1 MPARRTP
8 AEFSLSFLDVIC
20 CGFGAVILLL
30 MITKSVQPQV
40 IEQAM
45 VDAESA
51 VSELT
56 EQLFEIRGETTILN
70 RDLNVKR
77 EQISDYE
84 EKIAI
89 LQGTLARTRSEYD
102 ALSTSQ
108 NANAIIREQ
117 LAIARQ
123 QLSEEELRLLGRNAE
138 KKNQLIGGIPVDSEY
153 IIFIIDTSG
162 SMRSDWLNVLSKVEQ
177 ILISYPTLKGIQIM
191 DADGDLLF
199 PYQGLVWNK
208 ANLQNRQEIL
218 SALARWPEQSLSNPE
233 KGIKKAITNFYSP
246 DKKIAIWIFA
256 DDYQGERTVD
266 SLIKFVDNINA
277 VTRDGKRLVTI
288 NAIGFRTGFES
299 SRMRFALA
307 MRELCERNGGAFI
320 GL

>member
-1 MPARRTP
+1 MRKKRSL
-8 AEFSLSFLDVIC
+8 EGISLSFLDVIS
-20 CGFGAVILLL
+20 CGFGAILLML
-30 MITKSVQPQV
+30 VLVRAFSPSISTPSP
-40 IEQAM
+40 
-45 VDAESA
+45 
-51 VSELT
+51 
-56 EQLFEIRGETTILN
+56 
-70 RDLNVKR
+70 DLNDIERKLTKLL
-77 EQISDYE
+77 E
-84 EKIAI
+84 ENQSLEKN
-89 LQGTLARTRSEYD
+89 L
-102 ALSTSQ
+102 
-108 NANAIIREQ
+108 IRLER
-117 LAIARQ
+117 I
-123 QLSEEELRLLGRNAE
+123 
-138 KKNQLIGGIPVDSEY
+138 KKNQELESLRIAQNLKNATEREKKLSQEISQVDLQKQELLRQEEEIKQKIETLQAGESSVSDTVAGIKIDSEY
-153 IIFIIDTSG
+153 VIFIIDTSG

-266 SLIKFVDNINA
+266 SLIKFVDNINVVA
-277 VTRDGKRLVTI
+277 RDGKRLVTI

>member
-1 MPARRTP
+1 MKKKRSL
-8 AEFSLSFLDVIC
+8 EGISLSFLDVIS
-20 CGFGAVILLL
+20 CGFGAILLML
-30 MITKSVQPQV
+30 VLVRAFSPSISTPTPDLSEIDRKLTKLLEENQTL
-40 IEQAM
+40 EKN
-45 VDAESA
+45 
-51 VSELT
+51 L
-56 EQLFEIRGETTILN
+56 IRL
-70 RDLNVKR
+70 
-77 EQISDYE
+77 EQIKKDQELESMRIAKNLKNATE
-84 EKIAI
+84 REKKLSQEI
-89 LQGTLARTRSEYD
+89 LQVEEQKQELLRQEVEIKQKIETLQAGESSVSDTV
-102 ALSTSQ
+102 A
-108 NANAIIREQ
+108 
-117 LAIARQ
+117 
-123 QLSEEELRLLGRNAE
+123 
-138 KKNQLIGGIPVDSEY
+138 GIKIDSEY
-153 IIFIIDTSG
+153 VIFIIDASG

-177 ILISYPTLKGIQIM
+177 ILVSYPTLKGIQIM

-266 SLIKFVDNINA
+266 SLIQFVDNINL

>member
-1 MPARRTP
+1 MRRKRVV
-8 AEFSLSFLDVIC
+8 EGISLSFLDVIS
-20 CGFGAVILLL
+20 CGFGAILLML
-30 MITKSVQPQV
+30 VLVRAFSPSISTPLSDLDDIEMKLTKLLEENQTL
-40 IEQAM
+40 EKN
-45 VDAESA
+45 
-51 VSELT
+51 L
-56 EQLFEIRGETTILN
+56 IRL
-70 RDLNVKR
+70 
-77 EQISDYE
+77 EQI
-84 EKIAI
+84 
-89 LQGTLARTRSEYD
+89 
-102 ALSTSQ
+102 
-108 NANAIIREQ
+108 
-117 LAIARQ
+117 
-123 QLSEEELRLLGRNAE
+123 
-138 KKNQLIGGIPVDSEY
+138 KKNQELESIRITKNLKNAKQRELKISQEISLIDQQRQEVLKQEIDIKQKIETLQAGKNSVSDTVAGIKIDSEY

-177 ILISYPTLKGIQIM
+177 ILLSYPTLKGIQIM

-233 KGIKKAITNFYSP
+233 KGIKKAITNFHSP